1 MNQAEFGKFFKEQ
14 RIRSGYKSQRK
25 LASVSGVSNGT
36 IARIEAGTQKVT
48 METLRILSK
57 YLTSTSYGEML
68 EKSGHFEGLT
78 DEKKVQMMS
87 HYDFRIEFTEEFRE
101 LIKIMAPNGEFTE
114 DVKQDLVNSINKY
127 VDEDFEY
134 TPAALIDL
142 MYETGDASE
151 MGDLY
156 MEVLEIA
163 KKHGIVNENSPN
175 SPSAT
180 SSVFDEHISSFI
192 HLLIGDREHPF
203 LGRIEGEISERI
215 GALIKNHNVKS
226 NKEVTIS
233 DKNGIRDDIP
243 DQFADMIND
252 IDNTQFKWDVLQEL
266 QDIAHEFHIRFNPV
280 YEVGTKH
287 PRSME
292 LTEVIENVSITYHGH
307 TVTDQDKQL
316 ITVYLDTLFRDRI
329 SSEK

>member
-1 MNQAEFGKFFKEQ
+1 MNQVAFGEFFKEQ

-36 IARIEAGTQKVT
+36 IARIEAGTQKAT
-48 METLRILSK
+48 IETLRILSK
-57 YLTSTSYGEML
+57 YLTSTSYGEMF

-78 DEKKVQMMS
+78 DEKRVQMMS

-101 LIKIMAPNGEFTE
+101 LIKKMAPSGKFTE
-114 DVKQDLVNSINKY
+114 EVKQDLVNSIENY
-127 VDEDFEY
+127 VDENFEY
-134 TPAALIDL
+134 TPEALIDL
-142 MYETGDASE
+142 MYEKGDASD

-156 MEVLEIA
+156 MEVLETA
-163 KKHGIVNENSPN
+163 KKHGVVNENSPN

-180 SSVFDEHISSFI
+180 SRVFDEHIRSFI

-215 GALIKNHNVKS
+215 GALFKNHNVKS

-243 DQFADMIND
+243 DQFANMIND
-252 IDNTQFKWDVLQEL
+252 IDNAQFKWDVLQEL
-266 QDIAHEFHIRFNPV
+266 QDIAHEFHIRFNPA
-280 YEVGTKH
+280 YEVGAKH

-316 ITVYLDTLFRDRI
+316 FTAYLDALFRDRI